1 MTMRDIPPQGR
12 PAKRLFDA
20 KPEAEVDEELA
31 FHLEQRIRDYVAQGM
46 DPAAAR
52 AAALE
57 RLGDTSDVRRV
68 CAELL
73 TDDRRATRRR
83 MWLDDLAQDLRF
95 GLRAA
100 RRAPLFSL
108 LAVVT
113 IALGIGVNAA
123 VFGVVKSVLIDALPY
138 ADASRL
144 VRVYSVHDDPALG
157 NAPLS
162 AGVAADIRERAR
174 SFTRVASFRQSTLE
188 QTYVGADGARI
199 VSTATVGGGF
209 FGTLGVGAAL
219 GRTLTDADV
228 APNAPTVA
236 MLGYDAW
243 QRLFAGDRRVLG
255 RSLRLEGAPVVVVGV
270 LPRGFVGPMGPA
282 DFWVPLDLRPFLG
295 NPVGERRARMLGLV
309 GRLAP
314 GVTPEAAGRELT
326 TIAADLAREHP
337 ESDGSFSLTSLPLRD
352 DMVGDT
358 RTPLLVLMAS
368 AALVLLITCANL
380 AGALLSR
387 TVTRRTEFAVRA
399 AIGAGGGRIVR
410 QLLTESSILALAGGL
425 AGIALAVLGLAAVR
439 TFALDALP
447 SYASL
452 ALDPGVLLFAFA
464 LAAVTGLAFGLAP
477 ALAVKRAS
485 QRNALQEATRGAT
498 ESRQSRRLRGLLV
511 AGQIALS
518 ISLVSGAGLLARSLW
533 ALTTT
538 PLGFDPAGV
547 LTLPI
552 RLPARE
558 YRPGAR
564 ARFYERLEARLG
576 ALPGVSGVASTTAIP
591 RPVMGRSEFRIEG
604 ISWPSDVQPF
614 AIVASVSDDYFRTM
628 RIALREGRTFGPGDR
643 ADAPATVVISE
654 TMARRFW
661 PKGGALGSRIRM
673 GSNVGAPWSEVVGIV
688 GDVRNDPARGE
699 PEPTVYGSVRGTV
712 GGTRTVVLRTAACP
726 HPPGAHPAR
735 GCDPLALQQAVRRE
749 VAAIDPALP
758 TDGMAAMESLVA
770 GGLAGRRMPVVLMAA
785 FGALALLLASVGVY
799 AMVAA
804 MATARE
810 REFGVRVALGSS
822 RGAIAVLVIREAGI
836 WTAVGLA
843 AGAVGVVG
851 VTRMVR
857 GLLYGV
863 SPFDAATLG
872 VAVLLLVMCGG
883 VALVVPIRR
892 ATGVDPVSVLR

>member
-1 MTMRDIPPQGR
+1 MRDTPSHGR
-12 PAKRLFDA
+12 AAKRLFDA
-20 KPEAEVDEELA
+20 KPEVEVDEELA
-31 FHLEQRIRDYVAQGM
+31 FHLEQRVRDYVARGM

-57 RLGDTSDVRRV
+57 RFGADVSDVKRV

-73 TDDRRATRRR
+73 AEDRRATRRR
-83 MWLDDLAQDLRF
+83 MWLDDLAQDVRF
-95 GLRAA
+95 GMRSA

-113 IALGIGVNAA
+113 LGLGIGVNAA
-123 VFGVVKSVLIDALPY
+123 VFGVVKSVLLDALPY

-144 VRVYSVHDDPALG
+144 LRVYSVHEDPALG

-162 AGVAADIRERAR
+162 VGVAADIRERAR
-174 SFTRVASFRQSTLE
+174 SFTRVASFGQSTLQ
-188 QTYVGADGARI
+188 QTYVGTDGPQI
-199 VSTATVGGGF
+199 VSTATVSGGF

-219 GRTLTDADV
+219 GRTLTAADA
-228 APNAPTVA
+228 APNAPAVA

-270 LPRGFVGPMGPA
+270 LPRRFVGPMGPA
-282 DFWVPLDLRPFLG
+282 DVFVPLNLRPFLG
-295 NPVGERRARMLGLV
+295 NPIGERRLRMLGLV

-314 GVTPEAAGRELT
+314 GATPEAAGRELT

-337 ESDGSFSLTSLPLRD
+337 ESDGSFSLMSLPLRD

-358 RTPLLVLMAS
+358 RTPLLVLAAS

-387 TVTRRTEFAVRA
+387 TVTRRKEFAVRV

-410 QLLTESSILALAGGL
+410 QLLTESMILALSGGL

-439 TFALDALP
+439 MFALAALP

-452 ALDPGVLLFAFA
+452 SLDPGVLLFAFVLA
-464 LAAVTGLAFGLAP
+464 LVTGLAFGLAP
-477 ALAVKRAS
+477 ALSVKRAS
-485 QRNALQEATRGAT
+485 ARNALQEATRGAT
-498 ESRQSRRLRGLLV
+498 ESRRSRRLRGVLV

-518 ISLVSGAGLLARSLW
+518 ISLVAGAGLLARSLW
-533 ALTTT
+533 ALTAT
-538 PLGFDPAGV
+538 PLGFDPVGV
-547 LTLPI
+547 LSLPI

-558 YRPGAR
+558 YRSADAR
-564 ARFYERLEARLG
+564 ARFYEQIEERLR

-591 RPVMGRSEFRIEG
+591 MPVMGRSDFRIEG
-604 ISWPSDVQPF
+604 VTWPPDVQPF

-628 RIALREGRTFGPGDR
+628 RIALREGRTFGAGDR
-643 ADAPATVVISE
+643 ADAPPTVVISE
-654 TMARRFW
+654 SMARRFW
-661 PKGGALGSRIRM
+661 PNGGGLGARIRI
-673 GSNVGAPWSEVVGIV
+673 GPNAGAPWSEVVGIV
-688 GDVRNDPARGE
+688 ADVRNDPARGE
-699 PEPTVYGSVRGTV
+699 PEPTIYGSVRRTL
-712 GGTRTVVLRTAACP
+712 GGTRIVVLRTGCP
-726 HPPGAHPAR
+726 HPPRGLPAG
-735 GCDPLALQQAVRRE
+735 GCDPLALRRAVRRE
-749 VAAIDPALP
+749 VSGVDPAVP
-758 TDGMAAMESLVA
+758 TDRMATLDSLVA
-770 GGLAGRRMPVVLMAA
+770 GGLTGRRMPVVLMAA
-785 FGALALLLASVGVY
+785 FGALALMLASVGVY
-799 AMVAA
+799 AMFAA

-822 RGAIAVLVIREAGI
+822 RGAIAALVLRQAGV
-836 WTAVGLA
+836 WMTVGIAL
-843 AGAVGVVG
+843 GAVGVVA

-863 SPFDAATLG
+863 SPFDAVAIG
-872 VAVLLLVMCGG
+872 VAVLLLIVCGA

-892 ATGVDPVSVLR
+892 AMRVDPITVLR